1 MARIKL
7 PKMTYVAWR
16 DGRPRFV
23 PGARERLL
31 GFKGEDLRHADGRWY
46 TLEEAQPWAI
56 ARRQEIAAARAAG
69 KRSGTVPLAPIARG
83 RTVDD
88 LWEAYIRSEEFLGS
102 EHHKGL
108 RPASQASY
116 KSFVKPLRREPFWP
130 APIAALDPVILKAV
144 HKKLMRE
151 RGLPMARAALAAL
164 GAALAW
170 GRLNDWLPRTNGR
183 VVDSPYKDLKLPTP
197 DPRLR
202 VASDIEMNALVAA
215 ADLTKMDGVSLSAVG
230 DAILLAFYSGQRVRD
245 VVELVDGGIESGRV
259 RLTQS
264 KTGARVSIPMA
275 PRLVERM
282 AQARERRRRL
292 LLKVEASTVIINE
305 RTGFAYTS
313 QTLGNDF
320 RRVRALAVAG
330 VPDKLDPCKSL
341 ADFQFR
347 DLRDTAV
354 TWYARAGST
363 VPEIGSITGHAPAS
377 IYSILKH
384 YLAMDEHLADNA
396 VRKLIEYMERE
407 GYAV

>member
-7 PKMTYVAWR
+7 PYIAWR

-88 LWEAYIRSEEFLGS
+88 LWEAYIKSEEFLGS
-102 EHHKGL
+102 EHQKGL
-108 RPASQASY
+108 KPASQASY
-116 KSFVKPLRREPFWP
+116 KRFVRPLRAEPFWP
-130 APIAALDPVILKAV
+130 APVAALDPVILKAV

-151 RGLPMARAALAAL
+151 RGLPMANAALSAL

-170 GRLNDWLPRTNGR
+170 GRLNDWLPRINGR
-183 VVDSPYKDLKLPTP
+183 VVDSPYTRLKLPSP
-197 DPRLR
+197 PPRLR
-202 VASDIEMNALVAA
+202 VASDVELNALVAA
-215 ADLTKMDGVSLSAVG
+215 AELAELEGVSLAAIG
-230 DAILLAFYSGQRVRD
+230 DAVLLAFFSGQRVRD
-245 VVELVDGGIESGRV
+245 VVELVDGGTEGGRV
-259 RLTQS
+259 RLLQS

-275 PRLVERM
+275 PRLIERM
-282 AQARERRRRL
+282 AQARDRRRRL
-292 LLKVEASTVIINE
+292 ALKVEASTVVINE
-305 RTGFAYTS
+305 RTGLAYTS
-313 QTLGNDF
+313 AALAIDF
-320 RRVRALAVAG
+320 RRVRTLAVAG
-330 VPDKLDPCKSL
+330 VPDKLEPCQSL

-363 VPEIGSITGHAPAS
+363 VPEIGSITGHAPGS